1 MPAGG
6 QKVISNFS
14 QVTKKNYLKLNCFI
28 VRKRVAA

>member
-14 QVTKKNYLKLNCFI
+14 QETEKNYLNLVELVVEK
-28 VRKRVAA
+28 